1 MAANLKRGRAKAV
14 ARQKAVAKAHG
25 AGSDK
30 HKAAIA
36 TTKKYTAQIKKAQRA
51 VNKAV
56 REIPGSPKKEGGSG
70 VPANKNKL
78 INYPTN
84 RTDGASGGSG
94 KKAVKVPGKNPAVK
108 VPGRNPV
115 SGGGSTSRK
124 PSGARPRPKPAESVK
139 YVKPKR
145 KKIKV

>member
-1 MAANLKRGRAKAV
+1 MSEKLRAGRAKAV

-94 KKAVKVPGKNPAVK
+94 KKAVKVPG
-108 VPGRNPV
+108 RNPV